1 MNSVPIS
8 KRSLAISQA
17 GAERMSVDV
26 EFSQTDD
33 IWVCRINESI
43 ELFLVE
49 ELRAFLLEKIE
60 NHGMRKVIF
69 RMDNVPFI
77 DSSGLGAFMSLKY
90 RLGDR
95 VEFRFCEL
103 RNNVNAVFSY
113 TNLLSQFGID
123 DTLEDSIKA
132 ISDDA
137 STN

>member
-1 MNSVPIS
+1 
-8 KRSLAISQA
+8 
-17 GAERMSVDV
+17 MSVDV

-69 RMDNVPFI
+69 RMDNEPFI